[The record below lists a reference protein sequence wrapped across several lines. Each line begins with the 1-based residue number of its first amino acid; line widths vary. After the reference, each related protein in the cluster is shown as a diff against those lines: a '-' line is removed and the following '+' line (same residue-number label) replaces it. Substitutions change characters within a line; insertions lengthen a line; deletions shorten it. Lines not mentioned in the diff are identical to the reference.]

1 MSEVA
6 SQVFGPTSGLR
17 VLVADLRC
25 RSEGNCSEALFVRRL
40 SGLVS
45 PSREKEGE
53 KERERERFGAETG
66 ERGRERERDTHT
78 HTPRPLSGEHAIGLL
93 FQGAPPIAEHWCF
106 LVLSHWRTSVGLSGG
121 VLFVDSLC
129 TTSHQ
134 RKNTESPDDHLN
146 MITLQWSFAL
156 WSRWAAS
163 LRDLQALVTG
173 PRSHSFVSSQS
184 HSFISSMTG

>member
-66 ERGRERERDTHT
+66 ERGRERERETHTHTHT
-78 HTPRPLSGEHAIGLL
+78 HTPATVRRAR
-93 FQGAPPIAEHWCF
+93 HW
-106 LVLSHWRTSVGLSGG
+106 
-121 VLFVDSLC
+121 
-129 TTSHQ
+129 
-134 RKNTESPDDHLN
+134 
-146 MITLQWSFAL
+146 
-156 WSRWAAS
+156 AS
-163 LRDLQALVTG
+163 LPG
-173 PRSHSFVSSQS
+173 RSTHC
-184 HSFISSMTG
+184 